1 MDNACAFKQSFF
13 KLATM
18 KLLGNILLLVSM
30 TCSASAYAIAQDDD
44 ESINCGKCVEWNQ
57 PQQPFNLYGNTWY
70 VGTSELSSVLITGPH
85 GHILLD
91 GDLPQSAKLIENN
104 IRALGFRVEDIK
116 LIVNSHAH
124 YDHAGGIAALQ
135 RASGAKVAASAS
147 SAQTL
152 KDGMIG
158 NDDPQY
164 SSSWRKMPKL
174 HAVPIKIVTDGETV
188 KIGELAVTAHMTPG
202 HTPGSTTWTWQ
213 SCDGGRCLDIV
224 YADSLNAA
232 SNDVFYY
239 SGDATHP
246 DISAQFRASIAK
258 VAALKCDVIV
268 SVHPDFTDTMDK
280 LAKKTATNNPFIY
293 PNGCREYAA
302 DGDAALTKRLEREK
316 DEKAAA
322 K

>member
-1 MDNACAFKQSFF
+1 
-13 KLATM
+13 M
-18 KLLGNILLLVSM
+18 KLIGKILLLVSM
-30 TCSASAYAIAQDDD
+30 TCSASAYAIANDD
-44 ESINCGKCVEWNQ
+44 EESMDCGKCVEWNQ

-70 VGTSELSSVLITGPH
+70 VGTSELSSLLITGPH

-91 GDLPQSAKLIENN
+91 GDLPQSAKLIKNN

-124 YDHAGGIAALQ
+124 YDHAGGIPALQ

-147 SAQTL
+147 SALAMKNGT
-152 KDGMIG
+152 IG
-158 NDDPQY
+158 SDDAQY
-164 SSSWRKMPKL
+164 TPTWRKMPKL
-174 HAVPIKIVTDGETV
+174 DAVPIQVVTDGEV
-188 KIGELAVTAHMTPG
+188 IKIGDLAITAHLTPG

-213 SCDGGRCLDIV
+213 SCDAGRCLDMV
-224 YADSLNAA
+224 YADSLNAM
-232 SNDVFYY
+232 SNDGYHF

-246 DISAQFRASIAK
+246 DVSAQFRASIAK

-268 SVHPDFTDTMDK
+268 SVHPEFTDTMEK
-280 LAKKTATNNPFIY
+280 LAKKTAANNPFID

-302 DGDAALTKRLEREK
+302 YEGDLFTKRLEREQK
-316 DEKAAA
+316 EKSAA